1 MERPVLAAMVSCRA
15 TQLSDAEKRIFSQSN
30 PLGLTLFSR
39 NIKNRAQLKRLIDDF
54 KNCVGRDDVL
64 IAVDQEGG
72 RVRRLA
78 EPEWPTYAA
87 GITLSRLPAPQAEE
101 AAALHARLIADD
113 LREIGVNWNYAPVL
127 DVAYPQTSPVIYSR
141 TFGADKNTVAKL
153 GKIEIAEYIRGG
165 VCPCIKHL
173 PGHGRAVVDPHL
185 QLPVL
190 TAGWN
195 ELQNDFYPFQMNNQ
209 TPAGMTAHIVIPVV
223 DDRHPVTQSKTAIDK
238 IIRGAIGFEG
248 LLISDA
254 LDMHALKGSTG
265 EKALASITAG
275 CDCVCYAMGKED
287 ELEELAAVCPP
298 LSAQALDRY
307 EKIKNIISN
316 RNKQRCSKED
326 RARYMSLIGSVP
338 PYKEEYD
345 ATAVLERLN
354 HPQSEN
360 KEKNKC

>member
-1 MERPVLAAMVSCRA
+1 MERPVLAAMVSCR
-15 TQLSDAEKRIFSQSN
+15 TTRLSDAEKRIFSQCN

-39 NIKNRAQLKRLIDDF
+39 NIKNRTQLQRLITDF
-54 KNCVGRDDVL
+54 KNCVDRDDVL

-78 EPEWPTYAA
+78 EPEWPSYAA
-87 GITLSRLPAPQAEE
+87 AITLSRLPAPQAEE
-101 AAALHARLIADD
+101 AAALHAGLIADD
-113 LREIGVNWNYAPVL
+113 LRKTGINWNYAPVL
-127 DVAYPQTSPVIYSR
+127 DIAYPQTSPAIYSR
-141 TFGADKNTVAKL
+141 TFGTDKDTVAKL
-153 GKIEIAEYIRGG
+153 GKIEIAGYIRGG

-173 PGHGRAVVDPHL
+173 PGHGRAAVDPHL

-190 TAGWN
+190 SAGWD
-195 ELQNDFYPFQMNNQ
+195 ELQNDFYPFMANNRA
-209 TPAGMTAHIVIPVV
+209 PAGMTAHIVIPAV
-223 DDRHPVTQSKTAIDK
+223 DERHPVTQSKTAIDK